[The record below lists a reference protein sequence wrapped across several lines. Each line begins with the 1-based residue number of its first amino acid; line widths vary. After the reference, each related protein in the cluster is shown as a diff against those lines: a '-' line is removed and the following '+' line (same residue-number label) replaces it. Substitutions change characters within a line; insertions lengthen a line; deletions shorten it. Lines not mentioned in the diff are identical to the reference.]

1 VSEKAY
7 LYTIPRRE
15 KILSKSESFTKFM
28 RGSRV
33 VLITCIVLA
42 FLLLGL
48 SAGAETSQ
56 WKVSWVNQ
64 RQEPDLADSWFE
76 LFPMSIV
83 KNQGHAEYDG
93 GYTIHIHLKT
103 GPRIWWGGKQVSY
116 KEDYAVFAHLVV
128 SGWNASLKF
137 AAENY
142 EWGRHLSKLRLKFYT
157 DANVS
162 KAPHIDVVVD
172 PTEAPSSNAYLTFYG
187 TWPMKIVGNL
197 DALSSGLY
205 FALGGGSGRWLIVN
219 DQRGWLSQRTFSP
232 PSTFILYGLALRWES
247 LKNSASGSRIDF
259 PEYRTIQ
266 YKDVANKIKPLY
278 SSPGVVWAYYYP
290 LLYERGGVEKPLL
303 VNGTFQ
309 MQTKNRTSV
318 LMKADPR
325 KASWS
330 WYPVT
335 FYGGTVCIHPF
346 DWIYQFTDLMVEVIP
361 PRANFFVNETTHT
374 IWARSADIPILQ
386 NFNNDTV
393 LLLHGLDIGTA
404 ILNSTWTWAG
414 EKSDNRYKDVWVP
427 LKYFTDDLLK
437 EMSIDTEIENVDVID
452 SLGPAADKVARISY
466 RDGRVCL
473 EGLKERVLVEMRIGR
488 AYKVDAPVEPVA
500 VEGKTHRDRNGVYWV
515 LKGSSVYFKPLNNT
529 FSPEKG
535 VRYVWRGVNQ
545 TIKVDGPL
553 NMANPSFSRFWKKQ
567 YLVEVDS
574 PYSFDGVGWF
584 DEGSKAAPKPSGG
597 YVDLANGTRLIL
609 KGFEGFGSAEVVVD
623 KPLVLKPVW
632 ERMYR
637 VDVESRY
644 VRSERAGYVK
654 QGETASIQMPKVKD
668 FGNGSK
674 VELVTMKAY
683 GPAGETLAQWDG
695 VSGDAENALLKFTID
710 RPVTVKVE
718 WKLFQKLT
726 VRSQVNSYE
735 EWVLNG
741 TVHRL
746 NLPEKKQVGQDTLMV
761 LRKITVNGRPYEGF
775 ELLVT
780 SPTSVEATYQRKL
793 LVTLMIEAGKDRLV
807 EPEEVVLARDGET
820 EVYRPPSTY
829 IGEGLWRITRISY
842 LGGDVSTEA
851 AIDVNKPGVKT
862 IQSRLRT
869 VEITVTDVMGIP
881 IPYVSLNAP
890 KTESVT
896 DLSGKASMAAIPPW
910 DFEVTAQHAL
920 GKGAATIK
928 PGEATARITAGVSPY
943 TLAIIA
949 TAAITGIVVWRRK
962 MSKPSR

>member
-1 VSEKAY
+1 MSG
-7 LYTIPRRE
+7 
-15 KILSKSESFTKFM
+15 F
-28 RGSRV
+28 RV
-33 VLITCIVLA
+33 VLLICIVLV

-76 LFPMSIV
+76 LVPMSIH
-83 KNQGHAEYDG
+83 KNRGYAEDDG
-93 GYTIHIHLKT
+93 GYTVHIHLKT

-172 PTEAPSSNAYLTFYG
+172 PTEAPRSNAYLLFSR

-197 DALSSGLY
+197 DALSLGLY
-205 FALGGGSGRWLIVN
+205 FVLGGGSGRESIV
-219 DQRGWLSQRTFSP
+219 DDWRGWRSTGTFSP
-232 PSTFILYGLALRWES
+232 WSTFILYGLALRWES
-247 LKNSASGSRIDF
+247 LKNSTSGSRIDF

-290 LLYERGGVEKPLL
+290 VLQESGMVEKPLL

-346 DWIYQFTDLMVEVIP
+346 DWIYQFTDLVSVVEP
-361 PRANFFVNETTHT
+361 PKAYKYIEITTHT

-427 LKYFTDDLLK
+427 LKYFTNELLK

-466 RDGRVCL
+466 RDGKVCL

-567 YLVEVDS
+567 YMVEVDS

-896 DLSGKASMAAIPPW
+896 DLSGRASMAAIPPW

>member
-1 VSEKAY
+1 M
-7 LYTIPRRE
+7 
-15 KILSKSESFTKFM
+15 LS
-28 RGSRV
+28 V
-33 VLITCIVLA
+33 YAVLA
-42 FLLLGL
+42 FLLILP
-48 SAGAETSQ
+48 AIAETSQ
-56 WKVSWVNQ
+56 WKLSWVNQ

-93 GYTIHIHLKT
+93 GYTVHIHLKT

-128 SGWNASLKF
+128 SGWNASLRF
-137 AAENY
+137 AAENF

-162 KAPHIDVVVD
+162 KAPRIDVVVD
-172 PTEAPSSNAYLTFYG
+172 PTESARPDAYLTFYASY
-187 TWPMKIVGNL
+187 PMKIVGNL
-197 DALSSGLY
+197 DALSDGLY
-205 FALGGGSGRWLIVN
+205 FALGGASGRWLIVN

-247 LKNSASGSRIDF
+247 LKNSTSGSRIDF

-290 LLYERGGVEKPLL
+290 VLYEPGGVEKPLL
-303 VNGTFQ
+303 VNGSFQ

-325 KASWS
+325 KTSWS

-335 FYGGTVCIHPF
+335 FYGGTICIHPF
-346 DWIYQFTDLMVEVIP
+346 DWVSQFIDLMVEVMP
-361 PRANFFVNETTHT
+361 PYARFFFNETNHI

-414 EKSDNRYKDVWVP
+414 EKRDNRYKDVWVP
-427 LKYFTDDLLK
+427 LKYFTNDLLK
-437 EMSIDTEIENVDVID
+437 EMSIDTEIKNVDVID
-452 SLGPAADKVARISY
+452 RLGPAADKVARISY

-567 YLVEVDS
+567 YMVEVDS

-896 DLSGKASMAAIPPW
+896 DLSGRASMAAIPPW

>member
-1 VSEKAY
+1 V
-7 LYTIPRRE
+7 
-15 KILSKSESFTKFM
+15 
-28 RGSRV
+28 
-33 VLITCIVLA
+33 
-42 FLLLGL
+42 
-48 SAGAETSQ
+48 
-56 WKVSWVNQ
+56 
-64 RQEPDLADSWFE
+64 
-76 LFPMSIV
+76 
-83 KNQGHAEYDG
+83 
-93 GYTIHIHLKT
+93 
-103 GPRIWWGGKQVSY
+103 
-116 KEDYAVFAHLVV
+116 
-128 SGWNASLKF
+128 
-137 AAENY
+137 
-142 EWGRHLSKLRLKFYT
+142 
-157 DANVS
+157 
-162 KAPHIDVVVD
+162 
-172 PTEAPSSNAYLTFYG
+172 
-187 TWPMKIVGNL
+187 
-197 DALSSGLY
+197 
-205 FALGGGSGRWLIVN
+205 
-219 DQRGWLSQRTFSP
+219 
-232 PSTFILYGLALRWES
+232 
-247 LKNSASGSRIDF
+247 
-259 PEYRTIQ
+259 
-266 YKDVANKIKPLY
+266 
-278 SSPGVVWAYYYP
+278 
-290 LLYERGGVEKPLL
+290 
-303 VNGTFQ
+303 
-309 MQTKNRTSV
+309 
-318 LMKADPR
+318 
-325 KASWS
+325 
-330 WYPVT
+330 
-335 FYGGTVCIHPF
+335 
-346 DWIYQFTDLMVEVIP
+346 VEVIP
-361 PRANFFVNETTHT
+361 PHANVFVNETTHT
-374 IWARSADIPILQ
+374 LWSRSADIPVLQ

-414 EKSDNRYKDVWVP
+414 EKGENRYKDVWVP
-427 LKYFTDDLLK
+427 LKYFTNDLLK
-437 EMSIDTEIENVDVID
+437 EMSIDTEIKNVDVID
-452 SLGPAADKVARISY
+452 RLGPAADKVARISY

-567 YLVEVDS
+567 YMVEVDS

-584 DEGSKAAPKPSGG
+584 DEGSKASPKPSGG

-609 KGFEGFGSAEVVVD
+609 KGFEGYGSAEVVVD
-623 KPLVLKPVW
+623 KPLLLKPVW
-632 ERMYR
+632 DRMYR

-644 VRSERAGYVK
+644 VRSEKAVYVK

-674 VELVTMKAY
+674 VELLAMKAY

-695 VSGDAENALLKFTID
+695 VSGDAENALLKFAVD

-761 LRKITVNGRPYEGF
+761 LRKITVNGRQYEGF

-807 EPEEVVLARDGET
+807 EPEEVVLTREGET

-851 AIDVNKPGVKT
+851 TVDINKSGLKT
-862 IQSRLRT
+862 IPSKLRT
-869 VEITVTDVMGIP
+869 VEIAVTDVIGIP
-881 IPYVSLNAP
+881 IPYASLNAP

-896 DLSGKASMAAIPPW
+896 DISGRASMAAIPPW

-920 GKGAATIK
+920 GKGAVTIK
-928 PGEATARITAGVSPY
+928 PGEATARITAGLSPY

>member
-1 VSEKAY
+1 
-7 LYTIPRRE
+7 
-15 KILSKSESFTKFM
+15 
-28 RGSRV
+28 
-33 VLITCIVLA
+33 
-42 FLLLGL
+42 
-48 SAGAETSQ
+48 
-56 WKVSWVNQ
+56 
-64 RQEPDLADSWFE
+64 
-76 LFPMSIV
+76 
-83 KNQGHAEYDG
+83 
-93 GYTIHIHLKT
+93 
-103 GPRIWWGGKQVSY
+103 
-116 KEDYAVFAHLVV
+116 
-128 SGWNASLKF
+128 
-137 AAENY
+137 
-142 EWGRHLSKLRLKFYT
+142 
-157 DANVS
+157 
-162 KAPHIDVVVD
+162 
-172 PTEAPSSNAYLTFYG
+172 
-187 TWPMKIVGNL
+187 
-197 DALSSGLY
+197 
-205 FALGGGSGRWLIVN
+205 
-219 DQRGWLSQRTFSP
+219 
-232 PSTFILYGLALRWES
+232 
-247 LKNSASGSRIDF
+247 
-259 PEYRTIQ
+259 
-266 YKDVANKIKPLY
+266 
-278 SSPGVVWAYYYP
+278 
-290 LLYERGGVEKPLL
+290 
-303 VNGTFQ
+303 
-309 MQTKNRTSV
+309 
-318 LMKADPR
+318 
-325 KASWS
+325 
-330 WYPVT
+330 
-335 FYGGTVCIHPF
+335 
-346 DWIYQFTDLMVEVIP
+346 
-361 PRANFFVNETTHT
+361 
-374 IWARSADIPILQ
+374 
-386 NFNNDTV
+386 
-393 LLLHGLDIGTA
+393 
-404 ILNSTWTWAG
+404 
-414 EKSDNRYKDVWVP
+414 
-427 LKYFTDDLLK
+427 
-437 EMSIDTEIENVDVID
+437 
-452 SLGPAADKVARISY
+452 
-466 RDGRVCL
+466 
-473 EGLKERVLVEMRIGR
+473 MRIGR

>member
-1 VSEKAY
+1 M
-7 LYTIPRRE
+7 
-15 KILSKSESFTKFM
+15 LS
-28 RGSRV
+28 V
-33 VLITCIVLA
+33 YAVLA
-42 FLLLGL
+42 FLLILP
-48 SAGAETSQ
+48 AIAETSQ
-56 WKVSWVNQ
+56 WKLSWVNQ

-93 GYTIHIHLKT
+93 GYTVHIHLKT

-128 SGWNASLKF
+128 SGWNASLRF
-137 AAENY
+137 AAENF

-162 KAPHIDVVVD
+162 KAPRIDVVVD
-172 PTEAPSSNAYLTFYG
+172 PTESARPDAYLTFY
-187 TWPMKIVGNL
+187 TSYPMKIVGNL
-197 DALSSGLY
+197 DALSDGLY
-205 FALGGGSGRWLIVN
+205 FALGGASGRWLIVN

-247 LKNSASGSRIDF
+247 LKNSTSGSRIDF

-290 LLYERGGVEKPLL
+290 LQYELGGVEKPLL

-346 DWIYQFTDLMVEVIP
+346 DWIYQFTDLVVEVIP
-361 PRANFFVNETTHT
+361 PRANVFVNETTHT

-414 EKSDNRYKDVWVP
+414 EKRDNRYKDVWVP
-427 LKYFTDDLLK
+427 LKYFTNELLK

-535 VRYVWRGVNQ
+535 VRYVWRGINQ

-567 YLVEVDS
+567 YMVEVDS
-574 PYSFDGVGWF
+574 PYSFDGIGWF

-597 YVDLANGTRLIL
+597 YVDLANGIRLIL

-862 IQSRLRT
+862 LQSRLRT
-869 VEITVTDVMGIP
+869 VEITVTDVIGIP
-881 IPYVSLNAP
+881 VPYASLNAP

-896 DLSGKASMAAIPPW
+896 DLSGRASMAAIPPW

>member
-1 VSEKAY
+1 
-7 LYTIPRRE
+7 
-15 KILSKSESFTKFM
+15 
-28 RGSRV
+28 
-33 VLITCIVLA
+33 LA
-42 FLLLGL
+42 FGFLLILP
-48 SAGAETSQ
+48 AIAETSQ
-56 WKVSWVNQ
+56 WKLSWVNQ
-64 RQEPDLADSWFE
+64 RQEPELTDTWFDPVPKRFFNYRE
-76 LFPMSIV
+76 Y
-83 KNQGHAEYDG
+83 AEEDG
-93 GYTIHIHLKT
+93 GYTVHIHLKT
-103 GPRIWWGGKQVSY
+103 GPRIYWRGIPVRYEEG
-116 KEDYAVFAHLVV
+116 YAVFAHLVL

-137 AAENY
+137 ASENY
-142 EWGRHLSKLRLKFYT
+142 EWGRHLSKLRLKFYM

-162 KAPHIDVVVD
+162 KAPYVDIVVD
-172 PTEAPSSNAYLTFYG
+172 PTELPPRGGIAISFDTR
-187 TWPMKIVGNL
+187 PMRIIGNL
-197 DALSSGLY
+197 DMLSLGLTA
-205 FALGGGSGRWLIVN
+205 ALGGGGFSWLQVN
-219 DQRGWLSQRTFSP
+219 DWRGWPSTGTFSP
-232 PSTFILYGLALRWES
+232 HNPFILYVLALRWEP
-247 LKNSASGSRIDF
+247 LKNTSPGSRINF
-259 PEYRTIQ
+259 PELEMIEYN
-266 YKDVANKIKPLY
+266 KVASHIKPIY
-278 SSPGVVWAYYYP
+278 SNPGVVWAYYYP
-290 LLYERGGVEKPLL
+290 VLYEPGGVEKPLL
-303 VNGTFQ
+303 VNGSFQ

-325 KASWS
+325 KTSWS

-335 FYGGTVCIHPF
+335 FYGGTICIHPF
-346 DWIYQFTDLMVEVIP
+346 DWVSQFIDLMVEVMP
-361 PRANFFVNETTHT
+361 PYARFFFNETNHI

-414 EKSDNRYKDVWVP
+414 EKGKNRYKDVWVP
-427 LKYFTDDLLK
+427 LKYFTNDLLRD
-437 EMSIDTEIENVDVID
+437 MSIDTEIKNVDVID
-452 SLGPAADKVARISY
+452 SLGPAADKVAQISY

-500 VEGKTHRDRNGVYWV
+500 VEGKTHRDKNGVYWV

-553 NMANPSFSRFWKKQ
+553 NIANPSFSRFWKKQ
-567 YLVEVDS
+567 YMVEVDS

-584 DEGSKAAPKPSGG
+584 DEGSKVSPKPSGG

-609 KGFEGFGSAEVVVD
+609 KGFEGYGSAEVVVD

-637 VDVESRY
+637 VHVESRY

-718 WKLFQKLT
+718 WRLFHKLT

-761 LRKITVNGRPYEGF
+761 LRKITVNGRPHEGF

-829 IGEGLWRITRISY
+829 IGEGLWRITRICY

-851 AIDVNKPGVKT
+851 TVDINKSGLKT
-862 IQSRLRT
+862 IPSKLRT
-869 VEITVTDVMGIP
+869 VEISVTDVIGIP
-881 IPYVSLNAP
+881 IPYASLNAP

-896 DLSGKASMAAIPPW
+896 DLSGRASMAAIPPW

-928 PGEATARITAGVSPY
+928 PGVATARITAGVSPY
-943 TLAIIA
+943 TLSIIA
-949 TAAITGIVVWRRK
+949 TAAITGIMVWRRK

>member
-1 VSEKAY
+1 M
-7 LYTIPRRE
+7 
-15 KILSKSESFTKFM
+15 LS
-28 RGSRV
+28 V
-33 VLITCIVLA
+33 YAVLA
-42 FLLLGL
+42 FLLILP
-48 SAGAETSQ
+48 AIAETSQ
-56 WKVSWVNQ
+56 WKLSWVNQ

-93 GYTIHIHLKT
+93 GYTVHIHLKT

-128 SGWNASLKF
+128 SGWNASLRF
-137 AAENY
+137 AAENF

-162 KAPHIDVVVD
+162 KAPRIDVVVD
-172 PTEAPSSNAYLTFYG
+172 PTESARPDAYLTFY
-187 TWPMKIVGNL
+187 TSYPMKIVGNL
-197 DALSSGLY
+197 DALSDGLY
-205 FALGGGSGRWLIVN
+205 FALGGASGRWLIVN

-247 LKNSASGSRIDF
+247 LKNSTSGSRIDF

-290 LLYERGGVEKPLL
+290 VLYEPGGVEKPLL
-303 VNGTFQ
+303 VNGSFQ

-325 KASWS
+325 KTSWS

-335 FYGGTVCIHPF
+335 FYGGTICIHPF
-346 DWIYQFTDLMVEVIP
+346 DWVSQFIDLMVEVMP
-361 PRANFFVNETTHT
+361 PYARFFFNETNHI

-414 EKSDNRYKDVWVP
+414 EKGENRYKDVWVP
-427 LKYFTDDLLK
+427 LKYFTNELLK
-437 EMSIDTEIENVDVID
+437 EMSIDTEIKNVDVID
-452 SLGPAADKVARISY
+452 RLGPAADKVARISYRDGSISY

-567 YLVEVDS
+567 YMVEVDS

-584 DEGSKAAPKPSGG
+584 DEGSKASPKPSGG

-609 KGFEGFGSAEVVVD
+609 KGFEGYGSAEVVVD

-674 VELVTMKAY
+674 VELLAMKAY

-695 VSGDAENALLKFTID
+695 VSGDAENALLKFAVD
-710 RPVTVKVE
+710 RPVSVKVE
-718 WKLFQKLT
+718 WKLFHKLT

-761 LRKITVNGRPYEGF
+761 LRKITVNGRQYEGF

-807 EPEEVVLARDGET
+807 EPEEVVLTREGET

-851 AIDVNKPGVKT
+851 TVDINKSGLKT
-862 IQSRLRT
+862 IPSKLRT
-869 VEITVTDVMGIP
+869 VEIAVTDVIGIP
-881 IPYVSLNAP
+881 IPYASLNAP

-896 DLSGKASMAAIPPW
+896 DISGRASMAAIPPW

-920 GKGAATIK
+920 GKGAVTIK
-928 PGEATARITAGVSPY
+928 PGEATARITAGLSPY

>member
-1 VSEKAY
+1 
-7 LYTIPRRE
+7 
-15 KILSKSESFTKFM
+15 
-28 RGSRV
+28 
-33 VLITCIVLA
+33 
-42 FLLLGL
+42 
-48 SAGAETSQ
+48 
-56 WKVSWVNQ
+56 
-64 RQEPDLADSWFE
+64 
-76 LFPMSIV
+76 MSIV

-93 GYTIHIHLKT
+93 GYTVHIHLKT

-172 PTEAPSSNAYLTFYG
+172 PTESARPDAYATFYASY
-187 TWPMKIVGNL
+187 PMKFVGNL
-197 DALSSGLY
+197 DALSDGLY
-205 FALGGGSGRWLIVN
+205 FALGGASGRWLIVN

-278 SSPGVVWAYYYP
+278 FSPGVVWAYYYP
-290 LLYERGGVEKPLL
+290 VLYEPGSVEKPLL

-346 DWIYQFTDLMVEVIP
+346 DWIYQFTDLVFVVEP
-361 PRANFFVNETTHT
+361 PKVDKYVEDTTYT

-414 EKSDNRYKDVWVP
+414 EKRYNRYKDVWVP
-427 LKYFTDDLLK
+427 LKYFTNDLLK
-437 EMSIDTEIENVDVID
+437 EMSIDTEIKNVDVID
-452 SLGPAADKVARISY
+452 RLGPAADKVARISY

-584 DEGSKAAPKPSGG
+584 DEGSKASPKPSGG

-609 KGFEGFGSAEVVVD
+609 KGFEGYGSAEVVVD
-623 KPLVLKPVW
+623 KPLLLKPVW
-632 ERMYR
+632 DRMYR

-644 VRSERAGYVK
+644 VRSEKAVYVK

-674 VELVTMKAY
+674 VELLAMKAY

-695 VSGDAENALLKFTID
+695 VSGDAENALLKFAVN
-710 RPVTVKVE
+710 RPVSVKVE
-718 WKLFQKLT
+718 WKLFHKLT

-746 NLPEKKQVGQDTLMV
+746 NLPEKKQVGQDTLMA

-851 AIDVNKPGVKT
+851 AIDVNKPGVNT

-869 VEITVTDVMGIP
+869 VEITVTDVIGIP
-881 IPYVSLNAP
+881 VPYASLNAP

-896 DLSGKASMAAIPPW
+896 DISGRASMAAIPPW

-920 GKGAATIK
+920 GKGAVTIK

>member
-1 VSEKAY
+1 MLRTMEAT
-7 LYTIPRRE
+7 LYTF
-15 KILSKSESFTKFM
+15 ILK
-28 RGSRV
+28 
-33 VLITCIVLA
+33 
-42 FLLLGL
+42 
-48 SAGAETSQ
+48 Q
-56 WKVSWVNQ
+56 
-64 RQEPDLADSWFE
+64 
-76 LFPMSIV
+76 
-83 KNQGHAEYDG
+83 
-93 GYTIHIHLKT
+93 

-172 PTEAPSSNAYLTFYG
+172 PTESAGSNAYAMFYPSY
-187 TWPMKIVGNL
+187 PMKFVGNL
-197 DALSSGLY
+197 DALSDGLY
-205 FALGGGSGRWLIVN
+205 FALGGARGRLLIVN

-290 LLYERGGVEKPLL
+290 LLYEPGGVEKPLL

-309 MQTKNRTSV
+309 MQTKNRTSM

-346 DWIYQFTDLMVEVIP
+346 DWIYQFTDLVVEVIP

-427 LKYFTDDLLK
+427 LKYFTNELLK

-567 YLVEVDS
+567 YMVEVDS

-881 IPYVSLNAP
+881 IPYASLNAP

>member
-1 VSEKAY
+1 M
-7 LYTIPRRE
+7 
-15 KILSKSESFTKFM
+15 LS
-28 RGSRV
+28 V
-33 VLITCIVLA
+33 YAVLA
-42 FLLLGL
+42 FLLILP
-48 SAGAETSQ
+48 AIAETSQ
-56 WKVSWVNQ
+56 WKLSWVNQ

-93 GYTIHIHLKT
+93 GYTVHIHLKT

-128 SGWNASLKF
+128 SGWNASLRF
-137 AAENY
+137 AAENF

-162 KAPHIDVVVD
+162 KAPRIDVVVD
-172 PTEAPSSNAYLTFYG
+172 PTESARPDAYLTFYASY
-187 TWPMKIVGNL
+187 PMKIVGNL
-197 DALSSGLY
+197 DALSDGLY
-205 FALGGGSGRWLIVN
+205 FALGGASGRWLIVN

-247 LKNSASGSRIDF
+247 LKNSTSGSRIDF

-290 LLYERGGVEKPLL
+290 VLYEPGGVEKPLL
-303 VNGTFQ
+303 VNGSFQ

-325 KASWS
+325 KTSWS

-335 FYGGTVCIHPF
+335 FYGGTICIHPF
-346 DWIYQFTDLMVEVIP
+346 DWVSQFIDLMVEVMP
-361 PRANFFVNETTHT
+361 PYARFFFNETNHI

-414 EKSDNRYKDVWVP
+414 EKRDNRYKDVWVP
-427 LKYFTDDLLK
+427 LKYFTNDLLK
-437 EMSIDTEIENVDVID
+437 EMSIDTEIKNVDVID
-452 SLGPAADKVARISY
+452 RLGPAADKVARISY

-567 YLVEVDS
+567 YMVEVDS

-584 DEGSKAAPKPSGG
+584 DEGSKASPKPSGG

-695 VSGDAENALLKFTID
+695 VSGDAENALLKFAVD
-710 RPVTVKVE
+710 RPVSVKVE
-718 WKLFQKLT
+718 WMLFHKLT

-761 LRKITVNGRPYEGF
+761 LRKITVNGRQYEGF

-851 AIDVNKPGVKT
+851 TVDINKSGLKT
-862 IQSRLRT
+862 IPSKLRT
-869 VEITVTDVMGIP
+869 VEIAVTDVIGIP
-881 IPYVSLNAP
+881 IPYASLNAP

-896 DLSGKASMAAIPPW
+896 DISGRASMAAIPPW

-920 GKGAATIK
+920 GKGAVTIK
-928 PGEATARITAGVSPY
+928 PGEATARITAGLSPY